1 MSLRKDLA
9 MPYCMGSSQTCRL
22 AGSPLGDPLAR
33 PRCAGGATGICPNR
47 QEETAGRCFL
57 RERDLQHMST
67 ELPRPRLVLTQ
78 QGSVFSYGQARQWE
92 ETGQAGQPGLALS
105 LSPNLCLLL
114 LLLGLHKVLALKSL
128 VT

>member
-1 MSLRKDLA
+1 MQGAPQAFAQTAKRRLQV
-9 MPYCMGSSQTCRL
+9 GVSSVKEIY
-22 AGSPLGDPLAR
+22 S
-33 PRCAGGATGICPNR
+33 I
-47 QEETAGRCFL
+47 
-57 RERDLQHMST
+57 MST
-67 ELPRPRLVLTQ
+67 ELPCPRLVLTQ
-78 QGSVFSYGQARQWE
+78 EQGSVFSYGQARQWE